1 MGGGGD
7 HVSII
12 ILEPC
17 GLPDR
22 DWGGADGAVG
32 LSYFQCVLCMEMCSL
47 IATSHEKKII
57 AKIGVACSTVR
68 SILIVVCNIE
78 IIYHLVVC

>member
-7 HVSII
+7 HISIT
-12 ILEPC
+12 ILEPYE
-17 GLPDR
+17 LPDR

-32 LSYFQCVLCMEMCSL
+32 LPYFQCVLCVEKGSL

-68 SILIVVCNIE
+68 SI
-78 IIYHLVVC
+78 